1 MIGRVSAR
9 RARLLLLILVFG
21 AFAPGLRPEPT
32 RAAEYTLASDARYTV
47 NPGAGEI
54 TVSVDLQFENTTP
67 DPPGQFSVFDV
78 VDLALQEG
86 ASSVTAQ
93 DASGE
98 LTVSLDASG
107 GFVTASVQ
115 TRSSVRYGD
124 QATFTLTYTLPDGAS
139 APVRVR
145 PSVVTFPAWS
155 FGTSGAVTVVLP
167 DDYEVRVTGSLL
179 TSRRE
184 DGSLI
189 LESGAIADPASWL
202 AHLTGTRPSSF
213 TTISR
218 TVALSA
224 GTLDLQVRAW
234 ADDAPWGER
243 IADLLERGIPA
254 LETAIGLDY
263 PRSGP
268 LVVVESVP
276 DPSTML
282 GEPAPGTA
290 EVAVAFDEPDFTA
303 LHQAAHVWFAPGLA
317 SEAWIREGFA
327 SAAAAEVAATLD
339 VALPY
344 DPSARA
350 TKLAADAFPLISW
363 GAGATTAEQDA
374 WAYAASWALA
384 SHLAA
389 AVGAEGMHALWQRIA
404 AGVAAYAPVTTSPP
418 PPAAGNVPAVD
429 SRRLLDQIE
438 MLSGAS
444 IEGTYVDAVFDTVT
458 AAQLPARTAARTAF
472 DTLLARAGDWGAPDA
487 VRSYLSSWRFA
498 EAETAIDEALTW
510 LADRDTLLGE
520 LESLGL
526 AAPARLRDQYES
538 GGGGSDARAELDAE
552 SAVVNAYRQARDR
565 VDGGSRS
572 ILARIG
578 LVGQP
583 VPSTTLASAASLFA
597 AGDLRGA
604 ADVITELNAS
614 LDRAELDGVV
624 RIASAAFVL
633 LLLIGLLVFV
643 LRRRIRT
650 DYTAAP

>member
-1 MIGRVSAR
+1 MSGRVAAR
-9 RARLLLLILVFG
+9 RAGLLLLVLVAG
-21 AFAPGLRPEPT
+21 AFAPGLRPEPV

-47 NPGAGEI
+47 NPEVGEI

-78 VDLALQEG
+78 IDLALQDG
-86 ASSVTAQ
+86 ATGVTAQ

-98 LTVSLDASG
+98 LTVTLDTND
-107 GFVTASVQ
+107 GFVTASVE
-115 TRSSVRYGD
+115 TRSAVRYGD

-139 APVRVR
+139 AQVRIR
-145 PSVVTFPAWS
+145 PSVITFPVWS

-167 DDYEVRVTGSLL
+167 DAYEVLVTGSEL

-202 AHLTGTRPSSF
+202 AHFTGTRPSSF
-213 TTISR
+213 TTTSR

-234 ADDAPWGER
+234 ADDAAWGDR
-243 IADLLERGIPA
+243 IANLLERGIPE
-254 LETAIGLDY
+254 LETTIGLGY

-276 DPSTML
+276 DPTTGL

-290 EVAVAFDEPDFTA
+290 EIAVAFDEPDFTV

-317 SEAWIREGFA
+317 SDTWIREGFA
-327 SAAAAEVAATLD
+327 SAAAADVADTLD

-344 DPSARA
+344 DPEARA
-350 TKLAADAFPLISW
+350 TKLAADAFPLVSW
-363 GAGATTAEQDA
+363 GTGTTRAEQDA
-374 WAYAASWALA
+374 WAYAASWTLA
-384 SHLAA
+384 SRLTAG
-389 AVGAEGMHALWQRIA
+389 VGAERMKAIWQRVA
-404 AGVAAYAPVTTSPP
+404 AGVNAYAPVTTSPP
-418 PPAAGNVPAVD
+418 PAASNVPAVD
-429 SRRLLDQIE
+429 SRRLLDQLE
-438 MLSGAS
+438 MLSGTS
-444 IEGTYVDAVFDTVT
+444 IEQTYVDAVFDTA
-458 AAQLPARTAARTAF
+458 AAQLPARTAARAAF

-487 VRSYLSSWRFA
+487 VRSQLAGWRFA
-498 EAETAIDEALTW
+498 EAEAAIDEALTW
-510 LADRDTLLGE
+510 LTDRDALLAD
-520 LESLGL
+520 LEALGL
-526 AAPARLRDQYES
+526 AAPVRLRDQYES
-538 GGGGSDARAELDAE
+538 SGGGSDARAELEAE
-552 SAVVNAYRQARDR
+552 AAVVSAYRQARERIDA
-565 VDGGSRS
+565 GETS

-583 VPSTTLASAASLFA
+583 APSTRLASAASLFA

-604 ADVITELNAS
+604 ADAITELNAS

-624 RIASAAFVL
+624 RVASAGFVV
-633 LLLIGLLVFV
+633 LLLIGLLIFV
-643 LRRRIRT
+643 LRGRIRT
-650 DYTAAP
+650 DYTAMP